1 MNIYLSIPKKRL
13 NYYFFLGQKASL
25 TSLDRQSPTP
35 IMPTNCA
42 DVKAMGAVN
51 TGFHIAVEN
60 VEHGHQKLKVV
71 W

>member
-1 MNIYLSIPKKRL
+1 MDYEKKIKL
-13 NYYFFLGQKASL
+13 LFVLGQKASL